1 MKNYIFKKD
10 INNFFYSKKFFV
22 FALFFFMIISILFAA
37 KKTVEQQQQQYKD
50 VTANF
55 CEEGCTYRFPK
66 ELKPRVLSPSDKYP
80 VVTLE
85 FPFKEELIPIFIN
98 RKIYLSYPEN
108 YVESDKDKTP
118 YIVKESDVID
128 KFYKNKYQYF
138 YTDNQRKIVLRN
150 NTFTIA
156 TEQKIEKD
164 INLLY
169 FVPSEFFSD
178 ATMINKEINRKLD
191 SMKVKNTNE

>member
-1 MKNYIFKKD
+1 
-10 INNFFYSKKFFV
+10 
-22 FALFFFMIISILFAA
+22 
-37 KKTVEQQQQQYKD
+37 
-50 VTANF
+50 
-55 CEEGCTYRFPK
+55 
-66 ELKPRVLSPSDKYP
+66 VLSPSDKYP

-169 FVPSEFFSD
+169 FVPSEFFQ
-178 ATMINKEINRKLD
+178 MRQ
-191 SMKVKNTNE
+191 

>member
-1 MKNYIFKKD
+1 MSIKITGSGSYIPSNKILNTNFSENVFLNKD
-10 INNFFYSKKFFV
+10 G
-22 FALFFFMIISILFAA
+22 
-37 KKTVEQQQQQYKD
+37 T
-50 VTANF
+50 
-55 CEEGCTYRFPK
+55 
-66 ELKPRVLSPSDKYP
+66 
-80 VVTLE
+80 
-85 FPFKEELIPIFIN
+85 PFKHN
-98 RKIYLSYPEN
+98 N
-108 YVESDKDKTP
+108 QT
-118 YIVKESDVID
+118 VID
-128 KFYKNKYQYF
+128 KFYKKKYQYF

-178 ATMINKEINRKLD
+178 STMINKEINRKLD